1 MGKSQEIWH
10 ELALEKRI
18 VLVKIT
24 IKWILIFLSN
34 SSFNFFMR
42 MENGK
47 KIRFPFSY
55 GNENQM
61 KTLNIQSENLFSMKI
76 IWILFF
82 QFSKNKKWHFG
93 STDYK
98 HCGST
103 PHFYNLFIDF
113 KAYWNKY
120 WENIDIDIINW
131 KKLFRKTADH
141 KHCNI
146 PLTAIFKYFE
156 N

>member
-61 KTLNIQSENLFSMKI
+61 KTLNIQSKNLFSMKI

-82 QFSKNKKWHFG
+82 NLAKTRNGTLGPQII
-93 STDYK
+93 STVGQ
-98 HCGST
+98 HHT
-103 PHFYNLFIDF
+103 FITYLLTL
-113 KAYWNKY
+113 KPI
-120 WENIDIDIINW
+120 EINIEKI
-131 KKLFRKTADH
+131 
-141 KHCNI
+141 
-146 PLTAIFKYFE
+146 
-156 N
+156 